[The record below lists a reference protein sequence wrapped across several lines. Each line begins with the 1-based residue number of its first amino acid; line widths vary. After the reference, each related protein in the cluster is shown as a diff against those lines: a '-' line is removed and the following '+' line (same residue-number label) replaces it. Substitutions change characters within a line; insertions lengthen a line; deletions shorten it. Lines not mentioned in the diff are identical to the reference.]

1 MSKIL
6 KRPMFRKGGKVEEG
20 VMSLA
25 APRNNYQ
32 EGGMTMEEIYAK
44 NPGLQEK
51 EELYRAYAGTQD
63 AAQARQDILSNLL
76 IKGGLAAVSGAGAGK
91 GTLGELATAFQ
102 QPTTEALS
110 QMQQLK
116 GEDRKLRTAALGSF
130 LEGEQGRL
138 ERESREKIAQIS
150 ADKMFASESLGAF
163 RQDYFSGLGKTAN
176 TKSQYDQ
183 GVALWPL
190 VEKAYKNKI
199 PAIVL
204 KTDRDGALTGYRDK
218 PDGTIVIDPNQYKFK
233 MVIGGKL
240 YQVNQETLKPAQK
253 GE

>member
-1 MSKIL
+1 MSKVF

-25 APRNNYQ
+25 APRSNYR
-32 EGGMTMEEIYAK
+32 EGGMTMEEIYEK
-44 NPGLQEK
+44 NPGLQDQ

-63 AAQARQDILSNLL
+63 PAQARQDILSNLL

-91 GTLGELATAFQ
+91 GVLGELATAFQ
-102 QPTTEALS
+102 QPTTEALG

-130 LEGEQGRL
+130 LESEQGRL
-138 ERESREKIAQIS
+138 DRESKEKIAQIS

-163 RQDYFSGLGKTAN
+163 RQDYFSGLKGSTA
-176 TKSQYDQ
+176 TPGQYQQ

-199 PAIVL
+199 PSIIL
-204 KTDRDGALTGYRDK
+204 KTDRDGNPTGYKDL
-218 PDGTIVIDPNQYKFK
+218 PDSTIVIDPNQYKFK
-233 MVIGGKL
+233 IVIGGKL
-240 YQVNQETLKPAQK
+240 YQVDQETLKPVQK